1 MPCVHSTSLHGC
13 ASLQATGYWLQKS
26 HVNYMTFTGQ
36 SLAAGDS
43 YDKPPSS
50 DTLDAAAIAFKQ
62 VFSDFQFF
70 PTFMVSALACQR

>member
-1 MPCVHSTSLHGC
+1 
-13 ASLQATGYWLQKS
+13 
-26 HVNYMTFTGQ
+26 MTFTGQ